1 MQTAA
6 QGIPESLMDHPHLA
20 HHTDSPLVTVQVM
33 AHDGD
38 AHLLPR
44 AMRSV
49 YDQDLPPGQ
58 VEIQLVYDGRPS
70 ADAEE
75 WIKVACE
82 DSPYVV
88 NEYVS
93 EPKTGYYC
101 VPRNRAI
108 VSAWGFYIAHLDADN
123 MYLPGHLR
131 GLLNA
136 IRAARGE
143 EGWPHFVYSRRE
155 YVDEREPS
163 EKARHR
169 LVTGPNPLTEWNE
182 ESISQLLASPQGNFI
197 DTGDFLIGVGTMYE
211 LAERTGYIWNSQSR
225 RFGDW
230 DLVGRLAKAGF
241 RGRAV
246 DQITHRYHWT
256 GTNLQLTRRLSDI
269 VAIPENVLDQL
280 RAEGKVRA

>member
-1 MQTAA
+1 MSSAA
-6 QGIPESLMDHPHLA
+6 ERVPPNLAPDLA
-20 HHTDSPLVTVQVM
+20 HYSDNPLVTVQVM

-44 AMRSV
+44 ALRSV
-49 YDQDLPPGQ
+49 YEQDLDPALM
-58 VEIQLVYDGRPS
+58 EIQLVFDGRPS
-70 ADAEE
+70 AESERIIADAT
-75 WIKVACE
+75 ASAPC
-82 DSPYVV
+82 SV

-101 VPRNRAI
+101 VPRNRALPA
-108 VSAWGFYIAHLDADN
+108 AWGFYIAHMDADN
-123 MYLPGHLR
+123 MFLPGHLR

-155 YVDEREPS
+155 YVDERGTADR
-163 EKARHR
+163 ARHK
-169 LVTGPNPLTEWNE
+169 LVTGPSPLVEWNDDNIE
-182 ESISQLLASPQGNFI
+182 MLLSSPQGNFI
-197 DTGDFLIGVGTMYE
+197 DTGDLLIGVGTLYE
-211 LAERTGYIWNSQSR
+211 LAERTGYVWNSNAR

-246 DQITHRYHWT
+246 DQVTHRYHWT

-269 VAIPENVLDQL
+269 VALPEAILDRL
-280 RAEGKVRA
+280 RAEGKVRI